1 MPISVSLPDGY
12 RPVTRG
18 GTWAFGAERVLPW
31 LEEVLAAGQTLHAW
45 AASHPERRELSG
57 RGRVFSVPA
66 PLGARPA
73 TRWVFRHYHRGGAV
87 ARWLGDRY
95 LALGRHRPLQ
105 EARASVEVG
114 RRGIPT
120 PTVVAGAVYR
130 EGLFYRA
137 DLVTE
142 EIPGAA
148 DLAAV
153 LFAGVAPGL
162 DAEAALMA
170 AGALVRRLEAAGVFH
185 PDLNAKNIVLQPD
198 PTGVRAHLVD
208 LDRCTLRPEGAR
220 TPVHAMRRRLE
231 RSLRKCS
238 GHAGRPLPES
248 AWSALRSGFGVGRA
262 GA

>member
-1 MPISVSLPDGY
+1 MPIPVSLPDGY
-12 RPVTRG
+12 RPVTSGR
-18 GTWAFGAERVLPW
+18 TWAFGAERVLPW
-31 LEEVLAAGQTLHAW
+31 LEEVLAAGQTLYAW

-66 PLGARPA
+66 PVGGRPA
-73 TRWVFRHYHRGGAV
+73 ARWVVRHYHRGGAV

-95 LALGRHRPLQ
+95 LAVGRQRPLD
-105 EARASVEVG
+105 EAHASVEVG

-120 PTVVAGAVYR
+120 PTVVAGAVYG

-153 LFAGVAPGL
+153 LFAGVAPGV
-162 DAEAALMA
+162 DAEAALTA
-170 AGALVRRLEAAGVFH
+170 AGALVRQLEAAGVSH
-185 PDLNAKNIVLQPD
+185 PDLNARNIVLQPD
-198 PTGVRAHLVD
+198 PGGFRAHLVD
-208 LDRCTLRPEGAR
+208 LDRCTPRPEGAR
-220 TPVHAMRRRLE
+220 PAGHAMRRRLE
-231 RSLRKCS
+231 RSLRKLEAR
-238 GHAGRPLPES
+238 AGCPLPER
-248 AWSALRSGFGVGRA
+248 AWSALRRGFGTARE